1 MLGRVI
7 YLLILLHVVNYFNL
21 LYLLG
26 RLPGRLFD
34 PIVIPGELSNISYT
48 LLFATALPKVREYS
62 YRLFFITHL
71 AVIFATSL
79 FLFNHA
85 PSARFYITKA
95 LIVFVAD
102 LAARKFTTATAEAKV
117 EAVPGT
123 NLIRISAKLP
133 PRKIAQ
139 FEESPGS
146 HVYVSI
152 PWGARPQGLSSLI
165 YEFCFN
171 PFTVADVKRDTG
183 EVVLV
188 ARQQGGPLT
197 RRLMQLAKENAGG
210 RVPLCVEGPY
220 GAFGKVYSSL
230 EESGFDRVLLVAGG
244 VGASFVLPVYKTL
257 KKSSPSTK
265 VSLTWAVRLA
275 DDASWASLSEAA
287 AVDGGGNRLDILD
300 DPNVDLFVTG
310 RYGDSP
316 DGDSGSMVSRSSSIE
331 MLPLVDG
338 GEDLRRGSQH
348 LAYEQGRPDIK
359 QIVDDVFKGEDARS
373 RVAVLVC
380 GPREMAVGV
389 RRSVAPWV
397 MMGRDVVWHSESF
410 GW

>member
-71 AVIFATSL
+71 AVVFATSL

-95 LIVFVAD
+95 LIVFMAD
-102 LAARKFTTATAEAKV
+102 LAARKFTTTTAEAKV

-139 FEESPGS
+139 FAESPGS

-165 YEFCFN
+165 YEFR
-171 PFTVADVKRDTG
+171 FTSATVKGLKQNSYMREERPCGRAPQGMLTYTCDPGLSANWAIFRGGSFAEIRIRFVPGTASTFASA
-183 EVVLV
+183 VVV
-188 ARQQGGPLT
+188 V
-197 RRLMQLAKENAGG
+197 N
-210 RVPLCVEGPY
+210 
-220 GAFGKVYSSL
+220 
-230 EESGFDRVLLVAGG
+230 
-244 VGASFVLPVYKTL
+244 
-257 KKSSPSTK
+257 
-265 VSLTWAVRLA
+265 
-275 DDASWASLSEAA
+275 
-287 AVDGGGNRLDILD
+287 
-300 DPNVDLFVTG
+300 
-310 RYGDSP
+310 
-316 DGDSGSMVSRSSSIE
+316 
-331 MLPLVDG
+331 
-338 GEDLRRGSQH
+338 LR
-348 LAYEQGRPDIK
+348 A
-359 QIVDDVFKGEDARS
+359 ARS
-373 RVAVLVC
+373 ATKTISALV
-380 GPREMAVGV
+380 M
-389 RRSVAPWV
+389 
-397 MMGRDVVWHSESF
+397 
-410 GW
+410 